1 MSDAGNSVERY
12 SSRSDPFEFDDGEE
26 SIVVSTARTA
36 VAQQPQQFKIC
47 AKCCTAS
54 VGRKTLR

>member
-1 MSDAGNSVERY
+1 MSGAGNSVQRF
-12 SSRSDPFEFDDGEE
+12 SSRNDPFEFDDGEE
-26 SIVVSTARTA
+26 SNVVSTARTA